1 MLGSTGS
8 CSGFLAG
15 WGSIGLDSGI
25 FEGWIGP
32 IEVVSV
38 IPVDVDK
45 LDNLESCSHWE
56 MNDNPYWLVALPA
69 DLPKK
74 EVALQKKCHH
84 KICVFQNKV

>member
-45 LDNLESCSHWE
+45 LDNLESW
-56 MNDNPYWLVALPA
+56 DKW
-69 DLPKK
+69 
-74 EVALQKKCHH
+74 
-84 KICVFQNKV
+84 